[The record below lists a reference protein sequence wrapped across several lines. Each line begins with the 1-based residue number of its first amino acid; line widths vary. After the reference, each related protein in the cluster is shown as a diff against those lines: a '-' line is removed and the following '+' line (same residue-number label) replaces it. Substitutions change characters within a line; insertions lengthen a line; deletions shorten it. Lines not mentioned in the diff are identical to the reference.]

1 MGESDPVAA
10 NESADGRAE
19 NRRVDV
25 KVLVNRGV
33 AGGM

>member
-10 NESADGRAE
+10 NESADGLAE